1 MNRKQFLRQSLLAG
15 VGCCCGASLAF
26 ARALRS
32 REQGPPS
39 LAADLTERIRDGAK
53 SPDWKKVEKA
63 ESWIKSMVD
72 NLDRLLDDQTKR
84 KILNACGRACFIDA
98 FGVADDRP
106 VSVER
111 AQAYLGQLA
120 KIGMD
125 VRRDGDTVTVLYK
138 WGTKQNPYGLSMREG
153 YCMCPIAES
162 GLPGLST
169 TFCECS
175 GGYVKEGLE
184 RGTGMTV
191 VDIEVLES
199 LLRGGKDCRFKVV
212 LKARPSSAEAAFDP
226 AGAETLPF
234 GSWR

>member
-1 MNRKQFLRQSLLAG
+1 MDRKQFLRQSLLAG
-15 VGCCCGASLAF
+15 VGCCCGAGMAF
-26 ARALRS
+26 ARALQNPQ
-32 REQGPPS
+32 QGPRS
-39 LAADLTERIRDGAK
+39 LGADLTERFRDGAK
-53 SPDWKKVEKA
+53 SPDWKKVEKSA
-63 ESWIKSMVD
+63 SWITAMVD
-72 NLDRLLDDQTKR
+72 NLDRMLDADTRR
-84 KILNACGRACFIDA
+84 KILQGCGRACFVDA

-125 VRRDGDTVTVLYK
+125 VQRDGNTVTVLCK

-175 GGYVKEGLE
+175 GGYVKESLE

-191 VDIEVLES
+191 VNIEVLES
-199 LLRGGKDCRFKVV
+199 LLRGGEDCRFEVV
-212 LKARPSSAEAAFDP
+212 LKARA
-226 AGAETLPF
+226 AGAETLPC
-234 GSWR
+234 GSSR